1 MVLALAALPTL
12 QAARSIALAVGLRR
26 VGLHLTLLLEPS
38 AMSDRYLNFANSPTG
53 RRLVG
58 ALGLPSPVRLERW
71 TAGRMRP
78 VEGALLISGGV
89 LAEAASACLN
99 RLTDQAFAS
108 EDGLFG
114 LSRWTAEH
122 GPKLKALIFDA
133 SGISSAEEL
142 KQLREFFQPALKGLD
157 LCPHVVVLGRAPESL
172 KDPFAAS
179 AQRSLE
185 GFTRSLGKEIR
196 RGGTVQLLYVGKGAE
211 DQLEGA
217 LRFFLSPK
225 SAYVSGQVVRLA
237 ASPTQVND
245 WSRPLG
251 GKVALVTGAS
261 RGIGASIAE
270 TLARDGASVVLLDVP
285 PMKEALD
292 ALAARLGG
300 RSVALDIC
308 APDAAEQLLA
318 ALPDGVDIVV
328 HNAGITRDKTLA
340 KMSEALW
347 DSVIDVNLRAPEIL
361 TKALLDAGKLRDD
374 GRVVLL
380 ASISGIAGNLGQS
393 NYAVSKAGLIGLANA
408 WAPALGKRGISINA
422 VAPGFIETQM
432 TAAIPLTIREAG
444 RRMSSMGQGGLPQDV
459 AETVAWFAQ
468 PTSGAVTGQVLRV
481 CGQSLLGA

>member
-1 MVLALAALPTL
+1 
-12 QAARSIALAVGLRR
+12 
-26 VGLHLTLLLEPS
+26 
-38 AMSDRYLNFANSPTG
+38 MSDRYLNFANSPTG

-58 ALGLPSPVRLERW
+58 ALGLPSPVRLKRW

-78 VEGALLISGGV
+78 VDGALLISGGA
-89 LAEAASACLN
+89 LAEAASASLN

-114 LSRWTAEH
+114 LNRWTAEH
-122 GPKLKALIFDA
+122 GPKLKALVFDA
-133 SGISSAEEL
+133 SAISSAEEL

-157 LCPHVVVLGRAPESL
+157 LCPRIVVLGRAPESL
-172 KDPFAAS
+172 KDPFAAA

-196 RGGTVQLLYVGKGAE
+196 RGGSVQLLYVGKGAE

-225 SAYVSGQVVRLA
+225 SAYVSGQVVRLS
-237 ASPTQVND
+237 ASSAQVKD
-245 WSRPLG
+245 WTRPLG
-251 GKVALVTGAS
+251 GQIALVTGAS
-261 RGIGASIAE
+261 RGIGAAIAE

-285 PMKEALD
+285 AAKDALD
-292 ALAARLGG
+292 ALAGRLGG

-308 APDAAEQLLA
+308 AADAPEQLQA

-340 KMSEALW
+340 KMSEAFW

-361 TKALLDAGKLRDD
+361 TKALLDGGKLHDN

-380 ASISGIAGNLGQS
+380 ASISGIAGNMGQS
-393 NYAVSKAGLIGLANA
+393 NYAVSKAGLIGLAAA
-408 WAPALGKRGISINA
+408 WAPALAKRGITINA

-444 RRMSSMGQGGLPQDV
+444 RRMNSMGQGGLPQDV
-459 AETVAWFAQ
+459 AETVAWFSQ
-468 PTSGAVTGQVLRV
+468 PGSGSVTGQVLRV